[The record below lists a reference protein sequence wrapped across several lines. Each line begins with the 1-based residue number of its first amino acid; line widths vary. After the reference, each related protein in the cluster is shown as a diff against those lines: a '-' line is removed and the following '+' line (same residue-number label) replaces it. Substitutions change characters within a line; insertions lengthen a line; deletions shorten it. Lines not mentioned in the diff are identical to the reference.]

1 MNADLANRL
10 SPREIEVAR
19 LLGEG
24 RTTSE
29 IATQLR
35 LNPKTVQTY
44 VSNLKAKLG
53 AANIKQL
60 IRIAVLWRPQE

>member
-1 MNADLANRL
+1 MNADLAHRL
-10 SPREIEVAR
+10 SPREIEVTR

-44 VSNLKAKLG
+44 VSHLKAKLG
-53 AANIKQL
+53 ASNIKQL